1 VGRNLAP
8 PPSLAPEVVP
18 VPVVAGLRQ
27 CVQRP
32 QARRRP
38 ALADALAPAGRGR
51 HADPTAPLPMSQPR
65 RGSAASPDNPA
76 ACFPQCN
83 RCSRAAM
90 HGSGASLHPGA
101 ATPGPDPSG
110 AGCTQTRRMSASAL
124 VSSRGWPTFTGFPLP
139 GDFGFPSED
148 SWQEEPSAA
157 GFFQAEPHPRLA
169 HGVQTST
176 RFP

>member
-1 VGRNLAP
+1 MGRNLAP

-38 ALADALAPAGRGR
+38 ALSDALAPSWPRATRRLHGTAANEPTPPRQRGK
-51 HADPTAPLPMSQPR
+51 PGQPR
-65 RGSAASPDNPA
+65 GLLSAVQPLQSRCNARQRRVAASW
-76 ACFPQCN
+76 
-83 RCSRAAM
+83 RCSAC
-90 HGSGASLHPGA
+90 
-101 ATPGPDPSG
+101 PDPSG

-124 VSSRGWPTFTGFPLP
+124 VSSRGWPTLTGFPLP

>member
-8 PPSLAPEVVP
+8 PPSLTPEVVP
-18 VPVVAGLRQ
+18 VPVVAGLRH

-32 QARRRP
+32 QAP
-38 ALADALAPAGRGR
+38 LADALAPAWPRATR
-51 HADPTAPLPMSQPR
+51 RDSTAPLPMSQPR

-90 HGSGASLHPGA
+90 HGSGASLHLGA
-101 ATPGPDPSG
+101 ATPGSDPSG
-110 AGCTQTRRMSASAL
+110 AGCTQNRRMSASAL
-124 VSSRGWPTFTGFPLP
+124 VSSRGWPTLICFPLP

-157 GFFQAEPHPRLA
+157 GSFQAEPHPQLA

>member
-8 PPSLAPEVVP
+8 PPSLAPDVVP

-27 CVQRP
+27 CVQGP

-38 ALADALAPAGRGR
+38 ALADALAPAWPRATRRLHGTAANEPAPPRQRGK
-51 HADPTAPLPMSQPR
+51 PGQPR
-65 RGSAASPDNPA
+65 GLR
-76 ACFPQCN
+76 QCN

-101 ATPGPDPSG
+101 ATSGPDPSG
-110 AGCTQTRRMSASAL
+110 AGCTQTRKMSASAL
-124 VSSRGWPTFTGFPLP
+124 VSSRGWPTLTGFPLP

-148 SWQEEPSAA
+148 SWQQEPSAA